1 MTGTSSRPR
10 GIVVIISAICTIL
23 LVSSC
28 AELEARR
35 SIQKGDKLY
44 EDGKYAEAIEL
55 YEKALVKADL
65 ATGHHNLAVAA
76 FIAFQPGIDTPAN
89 QVYAEKASEHFQ
101 AYLKLK
107 PKDDEIIELM
117 TTVWLD
123 SDQTDVALNYWRER
137 RAKNP
142 KALRPIRKLGTI
154 QRLAG
159 NYDEALK
166 WDYARVELSKTPKQK
181 VLALVQIGQLQYS
194 RLAKATM
201 IDAERL
207 AVADSGIEALQQ
219 ALALQPDNANVHSL
233 IATIYQFRALAHQA
247 GWARLADNASQR
259 YHHIKRKELADAAKA
274 KQDQAKQDQAKQD
287 QAKQDKDPSSPS
299 SSGPSQTPEVK
310 APTDT
315 SNTGAKPDEAIQ
327 DESKE

>member
-1 MTGTSSRPR
+1 MPR
-10 GIVVIISAICTIL
+10 GMAVLVSAICSVF

-28 AELEARR
+28 SELEARR
-35 SIQKGDKLY
+35 GIQKADKLY
-44 EDGKYAEAIEL
+44 GEGKYAEAIEL
-55 YEKALVKADL
+55 YEAALDNSEL
-65 ATGHHNLAVAA
+65 ATAHHNLAIAA
-76 FIAFQPGIDTPAN
+76 FVAFQPGLETPAN
-89 QVYAEKASEHFQ
+89 KVYATKASKHFQ

-107 PKDDEIIELM
+107 PNDSEIVELM

-123 SDQTDVALNYWRER
+123 SEQTDVALAYWEEQRS
-137 RAKNP
+137 AAP
-142 KALRPIRKLGTI
+142 DDLRPIRKLGSI

-166 WDYARVELSKTPKQK
+166 WDYKRVEMSKAPKDK

-194 RLAKATM
+194 RLTKSSM

-219 ALALQPDNANVHSL
+219 ALAIQPDNMKLHS
-233 IATIYQFRALAHQA
+233 IMATIYQFRALAHQTS
-247 GWARLADNASQR
+247 WARLADSASQR

-274 KQDQAKQDQAKQD
+274 KQAA
-287 QAKQDKDPSSPS
+287 S
-299 SSGPSQTPEVK
+299 SSNGSA
-310 APTDT
+310 APAGQNPGADAPGNSNAATDGT
-315 SNTGAKPDEAIQ
+315 KPAAKSDTAVE

>member
-1 MTGTSSRPR
+1 MTGLSSLPR
-10 GIVVIISAICTIL
+10 GIVVIAAICSVF

-55 YEKALVKADL
+55 YEKALDQANL

-76 FIAFQPGIDTPAN
+76 FIAFQPGIDTPSN
-89 QVYAEKASEHFQ
+89 QAYAQKASEHFQ
-101 AYLKLK
+101 AYLELK
-107 PKDDEIIELM
+107 PGDDEIIELM

-123 SDQTDVALNYWRER
+123 SEQTDVALDYWEKQ
-137 RAKNP
+137 RAKDP
-142 KALRPIRKLGTI
+142 KALGPIRKLGSI

-166 WDYARVELSKTPKQK
+166 WDYMRVDLSSTDEEK

-194 RLAKATM
+194 RLAKSTM
-201 IDAERL
+201 IDAERVE
-207 AVADSGIEALQQ
+207 VADSGIQALQA
-219 ALALQPDNANVHSL
+219 ALALQPDNIKAHSV

-247 GWARLADNASQR
+247 GWAQLADTASQR
-259 YHHIKRKELADAAKA
+259 YYNLKRKKLADAAKA
-274 KQDQAKQDQAKQD
+274 KQEAQSKK
-287 QAKQDKDPSSPS
+287 SPQS
-299 SSGPSQTPEVK
+299 PGTQS
-310 APTDT
+310 PTDT
-315 SNTGAKPDEAIQ
+315 SETGGKPD
-327 DESKE
+327 KEKEE